1 MTFKEE
7 KLVLFVADLA
17 GFARATAA
25 LDALGVA
32 DFLADWYA
40 RCDRVMS
47 AHGGD
52 IVKLMGDACFATF
65 PEDAASRAID
75 AAVALRGE
83 SCALANA
90 RGARVDLGA
99 NVHLAVVAAGVL
111 DIGGQ
116 KRRDVFGSAVNH
128 LFRMGSS
135 PGVRIS
141 EPVYRQLESDRR
153 GPWRKEKPPATYTLR
168 NT

>member
-7 KLVLFVADLA
+7 KLVLFMADLA

-25 LDALGVA
+25 MDALGVA

-40 RCDRVMS
+40 RCGNAVTS
-47 AHGGD
+47 HGGD
-52 IVKLMGDACFATF
+52 IVKFMGDACFATF
-65 PEDAASRAID
+65 PEDGAARAID

-83 SCALANA
+83 SCELAKA
-90 RGARVDLGA
+90 RSVRVDLGA
-99 NVHLAVVAAGVL
+99 NVHLAVVAAGEL
-111 DIGGQ
+111 DIAGQ
-116 KRRDVFGSAVNH
+116 KHRDVFGSAVNH
-128 LFRMGSS
+128 LFRMGAG

-141 EPVYRQLESDRR
+141 EPVYRQLENERR

-168 NT
+168 T